1 MIQIRVIRDV
11 ESQEDVLVALQEIC
25 RFLEGADLDSVQLH
39 VLSSLGDEPHWMLQL
54 DYDPDA

>member
-1 MIQIRVIRDV
+1 
-11 ESQEDVLVALQEIC
+11 VLVALQEIC